1 MRTTLIETFQATMNS
16 IFNQT
21 IQDML
26 GIAVREEVWK
36 ILERNKVPVREIALR
51 FDEVVEILTSIF
63 GNSARVLVYKTVVS
77 LYEEYSQRPAFT
89 FYDSLKDQVALLREK
104 VVTDLLKPR
113 HSPSID
119 DSIYITTRSET
130 T

>member
-1 MRTTLIETFQATMNS
+1 MNS

-77 LYEEYSQRPAFT
+77 LYEEYSQRPAFR